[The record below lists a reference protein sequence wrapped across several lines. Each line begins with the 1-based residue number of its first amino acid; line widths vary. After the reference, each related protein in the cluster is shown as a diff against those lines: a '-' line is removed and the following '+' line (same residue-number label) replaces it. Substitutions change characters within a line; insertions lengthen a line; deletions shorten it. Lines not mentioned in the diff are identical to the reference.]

1 MMPVPGAVT
10 NPGSVTAERT
20 TVAGDPALKAY
31 LAQPATAGIYPGLVL
46 IHEAFGLVPHIED
59 VARRFAQA
67 GFVTLAPDLY
77 SRTGAPDPRD
87 RNDVYRK
94 VLSLRDEDCVQDLER
109 SAAHLR
115 GLPQAS
121 GRVACLGFCSGGR
134 NALLLACRAQAVDAA
149 VDCWGGF
156 ITAAS
161 PDARTTTERPVP
173 PADLISGLSCPLLA
187 VFGAA
192 DTEPSP
198 AHAGLLRERAAAA
211 NVPLRTEV
219 FDGAGHAFFADY
231 RPTYVADAAFR
242 LWPLLLGFLRTH
254 TS

>member
-1 MMPVPGAVT
+1 MS
-10 NPGSVTAERT
+10 N
-20 TVAGDPALKAY
+20 
-31 LAQPATAGIYPGLVL
+31 
-46 IHEAFGLVPHIED
+46 HEAFGLVPHIHD

-77 SRTGAPDPRD
+77 SRVGAPDPQDRD
-87 RNDVYRK
+87 DVYRK
-94 VLSLRDEDCVQDLER
+94 VLSLRDDDCVRDLEL

-115 GLPQAS
+115 AMPSAN

-134 NALLLACRAQAVDAA
+134 NALLLACRSRAVQAA

-161 PDARTTTERPVP
+161 PAARTTAERPVP
-173 PADLISGLSCPLLA
+173 PIDLFGQLNCPFLA
-187 VFGAA
+187 VSGAQ

-198 AHAGLLRERAAAA
+198 AHAALLRERGAEAGAS
-211 NVPLRTEV
+211 VRVEV

-231 RPTYVADAAFR
+231 RPTYVAEAAFR
-242 LWPLLLGFLRTH
+242 LWPMLLDFLRAH
-254 TS
+254 VS